1 LQDKRVEAV
10 GKLVHKQG
18 VETGDRLILNVSSI
32 KEQKVH

>member
-1 LQDKRVEAV
+1 
-10 GKLVHKQG
+10 VHKQG